1 MSISS
6 APTLVCRQLT
16 STVPFT
22 STEEGNRKADMGRD
36 ANNRTNHPG
45 APLSK
50 PTRWLLPKRISFRHA
65 LRGVYVYLLE
75 HTHARFHF
83 VSALCVLATA
93 FWLQLDSVR
102 IALLLLAIGLVWVAE
117 GLNTALEYLADA
129 AVPQSDPLVRNAK
142 DVSAGAVLLAAM
154 IASLVGLCVLGPP
167 LVSWIS
173 SASR

>member
-1 MSISS
+1 M
-6 APTLVCRQLT
+6 
-16 STVPFT
+16 
-22 STEEGNRKADMGRD
+22 
-36 ANNRTNHPG
+36 
-45 APLSK
+45 
-50 PTRWLLPKRISFRHA
+50 
-65 LRGVYVYLLE
+65 
-75 HTHARFHF
+75 
-83 VSALCVLATA
+83 LATA
-93 FWLQLDSVR
+93 FWLQLESAR

-142 DVSAGAVLLAAM
+142 DVSAGAVLLAAV